1 MDKIGLQQNEN
12 FCSNNKEAIKRE
24 KIFENHVS
32 DKGSIY
38 NMLKIY
44 NSKIKRQPIFPPSG
58 VAIIKSVVKDEE
70 KLETSFIAGENVK
83 WCSLFGKQFTS
94 SPKV

>member
-1 MDKIGLQQNEN
+1 MKT
-12 FCSNNKEAIKRE
+12 FCSNNKEAMKRE

-44 NSKIKRQPIFPPSG
+44 KSKIKRQPIFPPPG

-70 KLETSFIAGENVK
+70 KLETYFTSGKNVK
-83 WCSLFGKQFTS
+83 WCSLFRKQFTS
-94 SPKV
+94 SPKSLT